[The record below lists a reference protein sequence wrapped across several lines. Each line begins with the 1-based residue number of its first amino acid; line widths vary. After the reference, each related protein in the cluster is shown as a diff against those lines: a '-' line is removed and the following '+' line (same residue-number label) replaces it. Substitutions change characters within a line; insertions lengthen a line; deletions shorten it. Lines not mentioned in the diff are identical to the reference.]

1 MKKDENTTQL
11 EETPPLQPQSQP
23 CINQVKHISRQR
35 RDQLKNPKKTK
46 KQKMQAICTY
56 KQSKRFKRINSLY
69 NKVYST
75 KYQAVMMYL
84 ESYYKQ
90 HNTFY
95 IYTSYGKPDTS
106 NFFLKS
112 PTYLDNTIPE
122 KYKPYYATQTYSL
135 KDIWKIIESYKYTL
149 SVYKHTP
156 RFANEFQEF
165 LSYFTFYTRIRYQ
178 FKRLILA
185 WSYKCLQKK
194 ALNDT
199 DPFTLMPVTQPLILY
214 DMPLRGHWVFDAKPF
229 LEYVESKLM
238 YHEEL
243 ILEPQMPNHPFTNV
257 PISFVILCDLIY
269 QSKKYHAS
277 SWICDA
283 FVEYKGN
290 LRLFTTDFSFP
301 LRKRCLESVLANPH
315 DSNFIYL
322 FHDFLEDQ
330 FEYNNIE
337 NNELFNM
344 IQKAV
349 CVLPNLPY
357 CYKWRDL
364 FKEYYMHMIAG
375 NTMRPTDIF
384 VRNIY
389 AHSQLYLAEHR
400 AIYNMYA
407 QLEKETSTTNNARRT

>member
-1 MKKDENTTQL
+1 MEELKKCNHPIQEN
-11 EETPPLQPQSQP
+11 P
-23 CINQVKHISRQR
+23 NQVKHISRQR
-35 RDQLKNPKKTK
+35 RDQLKNPKKSK
-46 KQKMQAICTY
+46 KQKTY
-56 KQSKRFKRINSLY
+56 VGNRTKRFKKRDSRY
-69 NKVYST
+69 NKVYITSEYKTT
-75 KYQAVMMYL
+75 KIYL
-84 ESYYKQ
+84 KSYCIEYMP
-90 HNTFY
+90 FRSC
-95 IYTSYGKPDTS
+95 ISYGKPDTS
-106 NFFLKS
+106 NFFLKTQ
-112 PTYLDNTIPE
+112 TYLDNTIPD

-135 KDIWKIIESYKYTL
+135 KDVWKIIERYKHTI

-156 RFANEFQEF
+156 RFANELQEF

-178 FKRLILA
+178 FKRLIYA
-185 WSYKCLQKK
+185 WWYKCLQKK

-199 DPFTLMPVTQPLILY
+199 DPFTLMPVIQPLILY
-214 DMPLRGHWVFDAKPF
+214 DMPMRGHWVFDAKPF
-229 LEYVESKLM
+229 LEYVESKLT

-257 PISFVILCDLIY
+257 SLSFEKLCDLIY

-283 FVEYKGN
+283 FVEYKGD
-290 LRLFTTDFSFP
+290 LRLFTMDFSYP

-315 DSNFIYL
+315 DSNFVYL

-349 CVLPNLPY
+349 RILPNLPY
-357 CYKWRDL
+357 SNKWRVL

-375 NTMRPTDIF
+375 NTMRPNDIF

-389 AHSQLYLAEHR
+389 AHSQLYLGEHR
-400 AIYNMYA
+400 TIYNMYA